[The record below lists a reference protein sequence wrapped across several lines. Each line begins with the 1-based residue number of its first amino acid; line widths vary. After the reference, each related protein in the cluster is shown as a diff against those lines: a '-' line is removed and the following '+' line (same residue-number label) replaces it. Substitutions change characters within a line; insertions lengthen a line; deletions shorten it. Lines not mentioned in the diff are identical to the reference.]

1 MPEFYSTQDVADRLG
16 VSIFTIRRY
25 IQAGKLEAIKLD
37 GGYRVSRTA
46 LDAFLSLRATPTADP
61 PADASADAASTDAR
75 GVAEPPRHRTAAA
88 PQSQPAPVA
97 HD

>member
-25 IQAGKLEAIKLD
+25 IQSGKLDAVKLE

-46 LDAFLSLRATPTADP
+46 LDHFLAERATSGLSAEGGVDP
-61 PADASADAASTDAR
+61 EPSVHPFASTL
-75 GVAEPPRHRTAAA
+75 P
-88 PQSQPAPVA
+88 
-97 HD
+97 

>member
-25 IQAGKLEAIKLD
+25 IQSGKLEAVKLD

-46 LDAFLSLRATPTADP
+46 LDRFLSERATGGPDTDGRADP
-61 PADASADAASTDAR
+61 EPPFRPFASAL
-75 GVAEPPRHRTAAA
+75 P
-88 PQSQPAPVA
+88 
-97 HD
+97 

>member
-25 IQAGKLEAIKLD
+25 IQAGKLEAVKLD

-46 LDAFLSLRATPTADP
+46 LDEFLARRSM
-61 PADASADAASTDAR
+61 PAVDAPAR
-75 GVAEPPRHRTAAA
+75 AEPPRPGAAA
-88 PQSQPAPVA
+88 TASAQPATIA

>member
-25 IQAGKLEAIKLD
+25 IQSGKLDAVKLD

-46 LDAFLSLRATPTADP
+46 LDHFLAERATGAPAPTD
-61 PADASADAASTDAR
+61 
-75 GVAEPPRHRTAAA
+75 RTATERSPAV
-88 PQSQPAPVA
+88 PDPTPAPRAAVPA
-97 HD
+97 E